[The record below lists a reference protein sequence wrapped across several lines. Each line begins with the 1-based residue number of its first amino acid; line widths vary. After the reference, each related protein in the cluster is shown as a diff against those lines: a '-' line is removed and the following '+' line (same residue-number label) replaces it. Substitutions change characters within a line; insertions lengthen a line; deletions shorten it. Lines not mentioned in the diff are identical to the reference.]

1 MVVEAGG
8 QEALEQLEGHD
19 GCQAPDGVRRPK
31 INRHAVPRMTLKSG
45 MKKLP
50 TGRPGNT
57 FVRSGSAVLVL
68 FQAVIQHASLTNTVL
83 YSSSRQISYARTYC
97 TSVMYSTVLFYIYN
111 RMLFSN
117 IKTFGKLCLWF
128 VL

>member
-50 TGRPGNT
+50 TGRTGTSNN
-57 FVRSGSAVLVL
+57 FVRSGSEVLDPDPEL
-68 FQAVIQHASLTNTVL
+68 FQAKHNLFSLNNCPDPDPLKNTLLNWIRISKYRYSCWRVIQL
-83 YSSSRQISYARTYC
+83 
-97 TSVMYSTVLFYIYN
+97 
-111 RMLFSN
+111 
-117 IKTFGKLCLWF
+117 
-128 VL
+128 